1 MVSFLGYNG
10 TAGTGIAV
18 QEGDEYRLRVLIK
31 DDQRTNGQRMTLAD
45 ANYTAPT
52 NDAVDTVSPL
62 VCLFTQ
68 TDYAV
73 NYFQDKVCVEKV
85 CDATATAGN
94 ADVIAGPDLIT
105 VPTGVITSI
114 GTGVRIGSTSDTTS
128 PVFIVEEVVSVDLN
142 GSGVDVFKIDQKYTG
157 PTASGAIAGA
167 FDATDGALEWGIK
180 LTGKPQT
187 SFINRGENE
196 PLDQYEWI
204 MFEGAFTDANDL
216 ASVQY
221 SALETVAQ
229 EVNPGQGF
237 WKQVADREE
246 AAKGYLGDTSKRR
259 FHDKRIDSNTEVGV
273 KYSSI
278 VITHTDI
285 HKGDFQGSYDAPLKT
300 EIYIP
305 LGGLVAEVAIL
316 NGYFATVLGF
326 APVTGL

>member
-85 CDATATAGN
+85 SDGAGAATTV
-94 ADVIAGPDLIT
+94 DVIAGSDLIT
-105 VPTGVITSI
+105 VPTGTISSI
-114 GTGVRIGSTSDTTS
+114 GTGVRVGDAADTTF
-128 PVFIVEEVVSVDLN
+128 PVFIVEEIVSVDLN

-157 PTASGAIAGA
+157 PTANGVVAGA

-229 EVNPGQGF
+229 QVNPGQGF

-273 KYSSI
+273 EYSSI

-300 EIYIP
+300 EVYIP
-305 LGGLVAEVAIL
+305 SGGLAGEIAII
-316 NGYFATVLGF
+316 NGYFADVLGF